1 MFKIFKKIKDDS
13 YEFKPVIIEIEDTPQ
28 NPLGRTILY
37 IVLSLIIFTFLWLFL
52 AKIDIVVSSQG
63 KVIPNGE
70 IKILKPLES
79 GVVSKILVKE
89 GDKVLK
95 GDTLMSIDPS
105 VTTVNL
111 QTKENEL
118 NNLNMSIIR
127 LRALGNESNLTNEEL
142 NLLSNSELNLFL
154 NQKNSY
160 DNSINQ
166 YKFSIEE
173 LNFNIE
179 SSKDEIIRLNN
190 LLNKNQNRLN
200 RLEKVRDIIS
210 LKEYDE
216 LQKEVYDLT
225 SKLNIAK
232 NNKTAAINKLNATKE
247 ELEVFKQNSKGK
259 FLDELI
265 AKQKEANLIKAEIN
279 AYLFQS
285 KQQLI
290 KSPVDGYVGKL
301 LVNTESG
308 VVNSGEALI
317 TIIPANE
324 PLIIKATTLNKDI
337 GFLKEG
343 QKVAIKIDTFN
354 FQKYGKLDGELIH
367 IANDAIEDEKLGIVY
382 EIKVKPLKTTL
393 NIDGEIKNI
402 EPGMSVIAEVKVGK
416 RRVIELFIYPIIKY
430 LDEGL
435 SVRW

>member
-89 GDKVLK
+89 GAKVLK

-118 NNLNMSIIR
+118 NNLNMSIVR

-173 LNFNIE
+173 LSFNIE

-190 LLNKNQNRLN
+190 LLNKNKNRLN
-200 RLEKVRDIIS
+200 RLERVKDIIS

-279 AYLFQS
+279 AYLFQN

-324 PLIIKATTLNKDI
+324 PLIIKATILNKDI

-435 SVRW
+435 SVR

>member
-173 LNFNIE
+173 LSFNIE

-200 RLEKVRDIIS
+200 RLEKVKDIIS

-232 NNKTAAINKLNATKE
+232 NNKTAAVNKLNATKE

-265 AKQKEANLIKAEIN
+265 TKQKEANLIKAEIN

-435 SVRW
+435 SVR

>member
-127 LRALGNESNLTNEEL
+127 LKALGNESNLTNEEL

-435 SVRW
+435 SVR